1 MLRTLVLMAVAG
13 GVVGTPHAAWGQRA
27 PVGFYRSGIPEGHG
41 DTPIGGMTADGERLI
56 GYSSRLGG
64 GPRDSFTWRPGTPLV
79 IAPDP
84 APSYNRYTGLSA
96 NGERAVG
103 FRYDTVR
110 GGNSAVTWD
119 PVNGS
124 PTILGYYSGRPNTY
138 AWAVSGD
145 ATVVVGHAERTSGT
159 STFGEPVRW
168 TEETGFVSLGQ
179 VFPGATNGRAV
190 ATNFDGSVAVGY
202 GFDLFSGNG
211 HAFRWTE
218 SAGYT
223 LFPSILRLD
232 AITPDGMWMAG
243 ASQWDEPI
251 LVSATG
257 ATTVLDPG
265 HTLFSSAYA
274 LAMSA
279 DGNTI
284 IGSGAPWSGPQT
296 LFIWTQSEGIR
307 RLDEYFQANGVSI
320 PSGLTLSTEKIYCS
334 ADGLVIGGI
343 GRNGLLAESWVAVL
357 PSPSSF
363 MIAISFTTLAVRRRR

>member
-1 MLRTLVLMAVAG
+1 
-13 GVVGTPHAAWGQRA
+13 
-27 PVGFYRSGIPEGHG
+27 
-41 DTPIGGMTADGERLI
+41 
-56 GYSSRLGG
+56 
-64 GPRDSFTWRPGTPLV
+64 V
-79 IAPDP
+79 ITPDP
-84 APSYNRYTGLSA
+84 APSYNQYTGLSA

-119 PVNGS
+119 PVNGV
-124 PTILGYYSGRPNTY
+124 PTILGYYTGRPNTY

-145 ATVVVGHAERTSGT
+145 ANVVVGHAERTIGT

-168 TEETGFVSLGQ
+168 TEQTGFVSLGQ

-190 ATNFDGSVAVGY
+190 ATSFDGSAAVGY
-202 GFDLFSGNG
+202 GFDSFSGEG
-211 HAFRWTE
+211 MAFRWTE
-218 SAGYT
+218 SSGYT
-223 LFPSILRLD
+223 TYPNLVRID
-232 AITPDGMWMAG
+232 AITPDGTLMAG
-243 ASQWDEPI
+243 ATQGGDP
-251 LVSATG
+251 VRFSASGEMTL
-257 ATTVLDPG
+257 LDPG
-265 HTLFSSAYA
+265 HAAFRSSFP

-307 RLDEYFQANGVSI
+307 RLDEYFQDNGVSI

-357 PSPSSF
+357 PPPSSF

>member
-1 MLRTLVLMAVAG
+1 
-13 GVVGTPHAAWGQRA
+13 
-27 PVGFYRSGIPEGHG
+27 
-41 DTPIGGMTADGERLI
+41 MTADGERLI

-79 IAPDP
+79 ITPDP
-84 APSYNRYTGLSA
+84 APSYNQYTGLSA

-119 PVNGS
+119 PVNGV
-124 PTILGYYSGRPNTY
+124 PTILGYYTGRPNTY

-145 ATVVVGHAERTSGT
+145 ANVVVGHAERTIGT

-168 TEETGFVSLGQ
+168 TEQTGFVSLGQ

-190 ATNFDGSVAVGY
+190 ATSFDGSAAVGY
-202 GFDLFSGNG
+202 GFDSFSGEG
-211 HAFRWTE
+211 MAFRWTE
-218 SAGYT
+218 SSGYT
-223 LFPSILRLD
+223 TYPNLVRID
-232 AITPDGMWMAG
+232 AITPDGTLMAG
-243 ASQWDEPI
+243 ATQGGDP
-251 LVSATG
+251 VRFSASGEMTL
-257 ATTVLDPG
+257 LDPG
-265 HTLFSSAYA
+265 HAAFRSSFP

-307 RLDEYFQANGVSI
+307 RLDEYFQDNGVSI

-357 PSPSSF
+357 PPPSSF